1 LLTAA
6 NPPLVPTALSWLR
19 AGGTCLVFASLHPD
33 SDVTLDW
40 NQLYYREINIVTSYS
55 ASPDDLREALQLLAN
70 GSVRVSLMTRHTF
83 PLEWFSEALAAIE
96 SRTILKA
103 IMTPSRVTSEQ

>member
-1 LLTAA
+1 M
-6 NPPLVPTALSWLR
+6 SHSIR
-19 AGGTCLVFASLHPD
+19 
-33 SDVTLDW
+33 

-70 GSVRVSLMTRHTF
+70 GSVRVSLMTGHTF
-83 PLEWFSEALAAIE
+83 PLEWYSEALAAIE

-103 IMTPSRVTSEQ
+103 IMAPSRVTSEQ